1 MCSSWK
7 GCGELSVAPKRDV
20 SRAVDGGGAQV
31 RSCPTLPGGGLCG
44 PWEERG
50 LRHAWA
56 PRGREE
62 AASGGT
68 AVGSVLLNRAKSEVL
83 ASARAV
89 PLREGCSPAFSAR
102 PTPGPDRHPH
112 SCHSWSAAHEFPIP
126 APGLCCEES
135 VCRRRNSARS
145 AASTPVPHRHLLG

>member
-1 MCSSWK
+1 MQAFSTTLFMCSSWK

-31 RSCPTLPGGGLCG
+31 RSCHTLPGGGLCG

-68 AVGSVLLNRAKSEVL
+68 AVGSVLLNRAKSEGSAGGLL
-83 ASARAV
+83 AGLLCSAH
-89 PLREGCSPAFSAR
+89 
-102 PTPGPDRHPH
+102 PG
-112 SCHSWSAAHEFPIP
+112 
-126 APGLCCEES
+126 
-135 VCRRRNSARS
+135 
-145 AASTPVPHRHLLG
+145 T